1 MSPYWDPS
9 DPTIV
14 HAFQREINRL
24 GASFNFEN
32 PFALDFSALLPREL
46 TTVKLRNRFVM
57 INNHVYAANPKVVRP
72 MLSISK
78 YMLVIHLKPIHIR
91 FSSCLTL
98 DTPIPPCSL
107 QGHCWSTIRQEPNDP
122 IFITDGKRPIFAI
135 QNLDVMV
142 SQANRT
148 IMMTVNNKILL

>member
-32 PFALDFSALLPREL
+32 PFALDFSAILPREL

-78 YMLVIHLKPIHIR
+78 YMLVIHLKPIHTR
-91 FSSCLTL
+91 FSSC
-98 DTPIPPCSL
+98 PKHS
-107 QGHCWSTIRQEPNDP
+107 R
-122 IFITDGKRPIFAI
+122 
-135 QNLDVMV
+135 
-142 SQANRT
+142 
-148 IMMTVNNKILL
+148 

>member
-1 MSPYWDPS
+1 MYCILMSPYWDPS

-32 PFALDFSALLPREL
+32 PFALDFSAILPREL

-78 YMLVIHLKPIHIR
+78 YMLVIHLKPIHTR
-91 FSSCLTL
+91 FSSC
-98 DTPIPPCSL
+98 PKHS
-107 QGHCWSTIRQEPNDP
+107 R
-122 IFITDGKRPIFAI
+122 
-135 QNLDVMV
+135 
-142 SQANRT
+142 
-148 IMMTVNNKILL
+148 